1 MKDLKAVKGKFH
13 IAKLIEEGEHEHQDF
28 KHSVSDASKI
38 AHSISAF
45 ANHSGG
51 RLLIGVKD
59 NGAIAGVRN
68 EEDIYV
74 VEQAGLMYCNP
85 PQEVNFKAF
94 TAEGGARVIVA
105 EVAEATRRPV
115 LARETDG
122 SWKAYYRVADE
133 NLAAHPLMVKIWEK
147 KYSDAPGAVL
157 SEAHRRL
164 MSSLNQDETF
174 DINRAAVAAKVSLA
188 TAERIL
194 VDLGALDLITFRR
207 EGGRFLICFS

>member
-1 MKDLKAVKGKFH
+1 MKDLKATKGKYH
-13 IAKLIEEGEHEHQDF
+13 LARLIEEGEHERQDF

-74 VEQAGLMYCNP
+74 VEQAALSFCRP
-85 PQEVNFKAF
+85 PQEVSFKAY

-105 EVAEATRRPV
+105 EVAPSTFRPV
-115 LARETDG
+115 KAREHDG
-122 SWKAYYRVADE
+122 SWRAYYRVADE
-133 NLAAHPLMVKIWEK
+133 NLVAHPLMVRIWERK
-147 KYSDAPGAVL
+147 SSGSGGGIL
-157 SEAHRRL
+157 SEEHRRFMNAL
-164 MSSLNQDETF
+164 GGTDMF
-174 DINRAAVAAKVSLA
+174 DVSKAALTAKVSIA
-188 TAERIL
+188 TAERL
-194 VDLGALDLITFRR
+194 LTDLGALDLITFRR
-207 EGGRFLICFS
+207 AGDRFLICFS